1 MKSPELFLPKILK
14 VREECAK
21 IPKFVV
27 VEYVY
32 RDEERDMQITR
43 EDVRNVAIIA
53 HVDHGKTTLVD
64 ELLKQSGV
72 FRDNQE
78 VAERVMDSNDIE
90 RERGIT
96 ILSKN
101 TAVTYKNTKINIIDT
116 PGHADFG
123 GEVER
128 VLKMVNGV
136 ILVVDAFEG
145 AMPQTKF
152 VLKKALELDLNVI
165 VCINKIDR
173 PEARPAEV
181 EEEVLELLL
190 ELDANEKQLDCPFV
204 YASAK
209 AGIAS
214 LSPDEPGTDMQPL
227 FETILKYIPAPTG
240 DPDAGTQILI
250 STIDYNEYVGR
261 IGVGKVDNGTIKLN
275 QDAIIVN
282 HHEPDKYRKVK
293 IGKLYEFEGL
303 NKVEV
308 NEAGIGSIV
317 AISGISDIHIG
328 DTICSLNNPVAI
340 PFQKISEP
348 TLSMDFMVND
358 SPLAGKEGKFVTSR
372 HLRDRLFKE
381 LNTDVSLRVEE
392 TPGVENSFKVSGR
405 GELHLSVLIENMR
418 REGYEFAV
426 SKAEVLYHTDERGKK
441 LEPMELAYID
451 VPDDCTGSVIQ
462 KLSQRKGELL
472 GMSPINGGYT
482 RLQFS
487 IPSRG
492 LIGYRGEFLTDT
504 KGNGIIN
511 SSFEGYEEYKGDIS
525 YRKNGSLIAYES
537 GDAITYGLFN
547 AQERGTLFIG
557 PGEKVYAGMI
567 VGENPRTEDI
577 EVNVCKTKHLT
588 NTRSSS
594 ADEALRL
601 VPPKIL
607 SLEQALDYID
617 TDELLEVTP
626 KSLRIRKKILDH
638 TARYRANKK

>member
-1 MKSPELFLPKILK
+1 MK
-14 VREECAK
+14 
-21 IPKFVV
+21 
-27 VEYVY
+27 
-32 RDEERDMQITR
+32 QTR
-43 EDVRNVAIIA
+43 KDVRNIAIIA

-72 FRDNQE
+72 FRENQE

-101 TAVTYKNTKINIIDT
+101 TAVIYKNTKINIIDT

-152 VLKKALELDLNVI
+152 VLRKALELQLPVI

-173 PEARPAEV
+173 PEARPREV
-181 EEEVLELLL
+181 IDEVLELFID
-190 ELDANEKQLDCPFV
+190 LDASEEQLDCPFIF
-204 YASAK
+204 ASAK
-209 AGIAS
+209 TGIAS
-214 LSPDEPGTDMQPL
+214 LDMDTRGKDMTPL
-227 FETILKYIPAPTG
+227 FETILDYIPAPEG
-240 DPDAGTQILI
+240 DPEAGTQVLI

-261 IGVGKVDNGTIKLN
+261 IGVGKVDNGCVKVN
-275 QDAIIVN
+275 QEVAIVN
-282 HHEPDKYRKVK
+282 HHEPDKMKKVK
-293 IGKLYEFEGL
+293 ISKLYEFDGL
-303 NKVEV
+303 NKVDV
-308 NEAGIGSIV
+308 KEAGIGSIV
-317 AISGISDIHIG
+317 AISGIADIHIG
-328 DTICSLNNPVAI
+328 DTLCSPDNPVPI

-348 TLSMDFMVND
+348 TIAMHFIVND
-358 SPLAGKEGKFVTSR
+358 SPLAGREGKYVTSR
-372 HLRDRLFKE
+372 HIRDRLFRE

-392 TPGVENSFKVSGR
+392 TDTTESFKVSGR

-426 SKAEVLYHTDERGKK
+426 SKAEVLYKTDENGKK
-441 LEPMELAYID
+441 LEPMELIYVD
-451 VPDDCTGSVIQ
+451 VPEEFSGTVIE

-472 GMSPINGGYT
+472 NMGAASGNYT
-482 RLQFS
+482 RLEFS

-492 LIGYRGEFLTDT
+492 LIGYRGEFMTDT
-504 KGNGIIN
+504 KGNGIMN
-511 SSFEGYEEYKGDIS
+511 SSFNGYGPYKGDIQ
-525 YRKNGSLIAYES
+525 YRKQGSLIAFEA
-537 GDAITYGLFN
+537 GEAITYGLYN

-557 PGEKVYAGMI
+557 PGEKVYSGMV
-567 VGENPRTEDI
+567 VGQNSRGEDI
-577 EVNVCKTKHLT
+577 ELNVCKKKQLT

-601 VPPKIL
+601 TPPKVL
-607 SLEQALDYID
+607 SLEQALEFID

-626 KSLRIRKKILDH
+626 SSLRIRKKILDP
-638 TARYRANKK
+638 TMRKRASFHH

>member
-1 MKSPELFLPKILK
+1 MKENFHTAEDYYGGFI
-14 VREECAK
+14 
-21 IPKFVV
+21 
-27 VEYVY
+27 
-32 RDEERDMQITR
+32 DMIQKR

-72 FRDNQE
+72 FRENQE
-78 VAERVMDSNDIE
+78 IAERVMDSNDIE

-101 TAVTYKNTKINIIDT
+101 TAVMYKNTKINIIDT

-152 VLKKALELDLNVI
+152 VLRKALELRLPVI

-173 PEARPAEV
+173 PEARPSEV
-181 EEEVLELLL
+181 VEEVLELFL
-190 ELDANEKQLDCPFV
+190 ELDADDSQLDCPFV

-209 AGIAS
+209 TGIAS
-214 LSPDEPGTDMQPL
+214 LDEDGAGVDMTPL
-227 FETILKYIPAPTG
+227 FETILDYIPAPEG
-240 DPDAGTQILI
+240 DPEAGTQVLI

-261 IGVGKVDNGTIKLN
+261 IGVGKVDNGTIAVN
-275 QDAIIVN
+275 QEVIICN
-282 HHEPDKYRKVK
+282 HHEPDKQKKVK
-293 IGKLYEFEGL
+293 VSKLYEFDGL
-303 NKVEV
+303 NKVDV
-308 NEAGIGSIV
+308 REAGIGSIV

-328 DTICSLNNPVAI
+328 DTLCAVDNVVPI

-348 TLSMDFMVND
+348 TIAMQFIVND
-358 SPLAGKEGKFVTSR
+358 SPLAGQEGKYVTSR
-372 HLRDRLFKE
+372 HIRDRLFKE

-392 TPGVENSFKVSGR
+392 TDSADSFKVSGR

-418 REGYEFAV
+418 REGFEFAV
-426 SKAEVLYHTDERGKK
+426 SKAEVLYKTDENGKR
-441 LEPMELAYID
+441 LEPMELAYVD
-451 VPDDCTGSVIQ
+451 VPEEFSGTVIE
-462 KLSQRKGELL
+462 KLSQRKGELQNM
-472 GMSPINGGYT
+472 GKASGGYA
-482 RLQFS
+482 RLEFS

-492 LIGYRGEFLTDT
+492 LIGYRGEFMTDT
-504 KGNGIIN
+504 KGNGILNTI
-511 SSFEGYEEYKGDIS
+511 FDGYGPYKGDIQ
-525 YRKNGSLIAYES
+525 YRKQGSLIAFEA
-537 GDAITYGLFN
+537 GEAITYGLYN
-547 AQERGTLFIG
+547 AQERGTLFIS
-557 PGEKVYAGMI
+557 PGEKVYSGMV
-567 VGENPRTEDI
+567 VGQNGKGEDI
-577 EVNVCKTKHLT
+577 ELNVCKKKQLT

-601 VPPKIL
+601 TPPKIL
-607 SLEQALDYID
+607 SLEQALDFID

-626 KSLRIRKKILDH
+626 ENLRIRKKILDP
-638 TARYRANKK
+638 TLRKRAGMKK

>member
-1 MKSPELFLPKILK
+1 MSNI
-14 VREECAK
+14 
-21 IPKFVV
+21 
-27 VEYVY
+27 
-32 RDEERDMQITR
+32 MQKR

-72 FRDNQE
+72 FREGQD

-101 TAVTYKNTKINIIDT
+101 TAVYYNGTKINIIDT

-136 ILVVDAFEG
+136 VLVVDAFEG

-152 VLKKALELDLNVI
+152 VLRKALELSLPVI

-173 PEARPAEV
+173 PEARPDEV
-181 EEEVLELLL
+181 IDEVLELFMD
-190 ELDANEKQLDCPFV
+190 LDASDDQLDCPFV

-209 AGIAS
+209 AGVAV
-214 LSPDEPGTDMQPL
+214 LDLTDEERDMKPL
-227 FETILKYIPAPTG
+227 FETILEYIPAPEG
-240 DPDAGTQILI
+240 DPDADTQVLI

-261 IGVGKVDNGTIKLN
+261 IGIGKVDNGTIRVGM
-275 QDAIIVN
+275 DAVVVN
-282 HHEPDKYRKVK
+282 DHDPDRQEKVR
-293 IGKLYEFEGL
+293 ISKLYEFDGL
-303 NKVEV
+303 NKVDV
-308 NEAGIGSIV
+308 KEASIGSIV
-317 AISGISDIHIG
+317 AISGISDISIG
-328 DTICSLNNPVAI
+328 DTICSPEDPKAI

-348 TLSMDFMVND
+348 TIAMQFIVND
-358 SPLAGKEGKFVTSR
+358 SPFAGLEGKYVTSR
-372 HLRDRLFKE
+372 HLRDRLFRE

-392 TPGVENSFKVSGR
+392 SDSTDSFKVSGR

-426 SKAEVLYHTDERGKK
+426 SKAEVLYKKDENGKL
-441 LEPMELAYID
+441 LEPMETAYID
-451 VPDDCTGSVIQ
+451 VPDEFTGTVID
-462 KLSQRKGELL
+462 KLSQRKGELQNM
-472 GMSPINGGYT
+472 GASNGGYT
-482 RLQFS
+482 RLEFL
-487 IPSRG
+487 IPARG

-504 KGNGIIN
+504 KGNGIMN
-511 SSFEGYEEYKGDIS
+511 TAFEGYAPYKGDIQ
-525 YRKNGSLIAYES
+525 YRKSGSLIAFETGES
-537 GDAITYGLFN
+537 VTYGLFS
-547 AQERGTLFIG
+547 AQERGILFIG
-557 PGEKVYAGMI
+557 PGEKVYSGMVI
-567 VGENPRTEDI
+567 GQNAKTDDI
-577 EVNVCKTKHLT
+577 EVNICKTKHLT

-601 VPPKIL
+601 TPPKVL
-607 SLEQALDYID
+607 SLEEALDFID

-626 KSLRIRKKILDH
+626 KTLRIRKKILDPKM
-638 TARYRANKK
+638 RKRGNRS